1 MFESSTFRGVH
12 LGQRP
17 ASASAD
23 PEKQA
28 TVEEE
33 ETPRLISLTVK
44 SQLKMLIPIYSVIP
58 NLAVHRQDQYF
69 AGEVVGAACG
79 HADDFR
85 NEANELLRIRDYLF
99 RELSQKTGQP
109 EEKVFSISRWVFFV
123 LVVCKHN
130 VFRASNPRS
139 ILEQKMILE
148 RVN

>member
-1 MFESSTFRGVH
+1 MNFLKRIKMFESSTFRGVH

-44 SQLKMLIPIYSVIP
+44 SQ
-58 NLAVHRQDQYF
+58 
-69 AGEVVGAACG
+69 GEVVGAACG

-109 EEKVFSISRWVFFV
+109 EEK
-123 LVVCKHN
+123 LMPQTGLL
-130 VFRASNPRS
+130 AD
-139 ILEQKMILE
+139 LA
-148 RVN
+148 